1 MQSLTLQTGAL
12 AVCAVLA
19 GCGGTPPQDEQFWD
33 PHEEQN
39 RSTHEF
45 NKNLDQAF
53 ATAIK
58 PIVLPDPVFVGFS
71 NASSNLG
78 LPSKVVNSVLQGR
91 AEPAVEN
98 TLRFVINSTIGIG
111 GLFDPAG
118 SVFGLHE
125 TDTDFGETLY
135 VWGWSEGAY
144 IVLPVIG
151 PSTERDAVGWLVD
164 LALDPVNVM
173 FEGQDAVAVT
183 GVRIAG
189 KIADRKRFGDT
200 VDSVLHESADS
211 YAQTRLLYLQSRRYQ
226 LSGRQEND
234 ADAFDPYED
243 PYAE

>member
-1 MQSLTLQTGAL
+1 MQLLTLQTGAL
-12 AVCAVLA
+12 AMCVVLA
-19 GCGGTPPQDEQFWD
+19 GCGGTPPHEGEFWD

-45 NKNLDQAF
+45 NKKLDRVF
-53 ATAIK
+53 VTAIK
-58 PIVLPDPVFVGFS
+58 PIVLPEPVFDGLA
-71 NASSNLG
+71 NASRNLG
-78 LPSKVVNSVLQGR
+78 LPSKAVNSVLQGR

-98 TLRFVINSTIGIG
+98 SLRFVINSTIGIG

-118 SVFGLHE
+118 AVFGLHE

-144 IVLPVIG
+144 VVLPVVG
-151 PSTERDAVGWLVD
+151 ASTERDAIGWLVD
-164 LALDPVNVM
+164 FVLDPVNVA

-189 KIADRKRFGDT
+189 KIANRKRFGDT

-226 LSGRQEND
+226 LSGREEND
-234 ADAFDPYED
+234 ADAYDPYED

>member
-19 GCGGTPPQDEQFWD
+19 GCGGAPPQEEQFWD

-45 NKNLDQAF
+45 NKNLDQVF

-144 IVLPVIG
+144 IVLPVVG